1 MELGDV
7 VSRTDSGELEAFGVP
22 AHYEIKPWWYGAW
35 DRWCEREGITLDQL
49 MAASAPQLRA
59 WHAAFAESLG

>member
-1 MELGDV
+1 MELRDV
-7 VSRTDSGELEAFGVP
+7 IQQTGSGELEEFGVP

-49 MAASAPQLRA
+49 MSASDRQLRV
-59 WHAAFAESLG
+59 WHMAFAESLG